1 MAIVK
6 IKEIIG
12 TSPTSFEEAL
22 KNAIDHIIAQKQN
35 VTGAKIV
42 GQTVEIKNGKI
53 AEYKVNLKVA
63 YRWEKELHK

>member
-22 KNAIDHIIAQKQN
+22 KNAIDHIIVQKQN
-35 VTGAKIV
+35 VTGAKVI
-42 GQTVEIKNGKI
+42 GQTVEIKEGKI
-53 AEYKVNLKVA
+53 VEYKVNLKVA